1 MTGQDL
7 QKAQDWT
14 SRKYRAAWILTF
26 IFVGLL
32 VIPAVTSLL
41 LTIFWKEITFSI
53 LPIGAFV
60 TFVSLIWAAYFGAN
74 VTEKHNS
81 FSNKTTTT
89 NLLDEVT
96 EDEGDGFGG
105 QPPEANNP

>member
-14 SRKYRAAWILTF
+14 SRKYRAAWILTL

-32 VIPAVTSLL
+32 ALPAVTSLL

-53 LPIGAFV
+53 LPVSAFV
-60 TFVSLIWAAYFGAN
+60 TFITLIWTVYFGAN
-74 VTEKHNS
+74 VTEKHTAFNS
-81 FSNKTTTT
+81 KKAVTS
-89 NLLDEVT
+89 LLDEVI
-96 EDEGDGFGG
+96 EDEGDGSGG
-105 QPPEANNP
+105 QPPESDNP